1 MSGLDLMEGRGVAA
15 SVPAAGRGP
24 AQQVLGWLLAGVLAG
39 AGAMAGTVGA
49 GLALLGVCCAG
60 PAVTVGTAAAAT
72 AAGVVVGVYSKS
84 FLVVAALL
92 GLAAFVVYRRL
103 VHRPSCAQKSCPS
116 TTGAAAGG
124 LQPRRESSSS
134 EARS

>member
-1 MSGLDLMEGRGVAA
+1 MSVLDLIDGRSVAA

-49 GLALLGVCCAG
+49 GLALLGVCCASA
-60 PAVTVGTAAAAT
+60 AVTVGTAAAAT
-72 AAGVVVGVYSKS
+72 AAGAVVGVYSKS
-84 FLVVAALL
+84 FLAVAALL

-103 VHRPSCAQKSCPS
+103 IHHPASPANGP
-116 TTGAAAGG
+116 AAGD
-124 LQPRRESSSS
+124 LQTRRESSSS